1 MATTL
6 KQDAPPGRAA
16 ARAATRA
23 ATRAA
28 APGRAERAR
37 QALERAFELALAQ
50 VDAEGSLPRRGD
62 RSPAQLGEELGI
74 AIDPGGSAFD
84 EVTARLGRIL
94 AETPSAAS
102 PRFFNQLFGGRDPIA
117 LVAEMLTPLT
127 NTSMY
132 TYKVAGPQVLVEREV
147 LARMAT
153 KVGFAGGEGTI
164 SPGSSLANLTAM
176 LIARNEAVAGARE
189 HGLDGRLD
197 GRLDGGRLTV
207 YTSAEG
213 HYSIRKAA
221 GILGLGRANVR
232 EIETDGRGRMRV
244 GSLAAAVDRDL
255 GHGHRPILINATA
268 GTTVT
273 GAFDPIAEI
282 AEVAGARGI
291 WLNVDGAL
299 GGSVVLS
306 RRHRH
311 LVAGAERADSY
322 VWNAHKMMGVPL
334 SCSALLLR
342 RRGLLARH
350 LDESANY
357 LFQSEADE
365 LDPGHRSLQCG
376 RRNDALKL
384 WAAWQLH
391 GDDGYERRID
401 RLFELAAYAA
411 GRVAADPGLELVLPP
426 ESINVCFEVVGRS
439 SAAICERLDEEGRL
453 LVGHGEAGGRRAIRL
468 VCVNP
473 DLVESDIDTALAE
486 IQRVA
491 DRQ

>member
-6 KQDAPPGRAA
+6 EESAPAGRRGGGDRA
-16 ARAATRA
+16 ARALR
-23 ATRAA
+23 
-28 APGRAERAR
+28 
-37 QALERAFELALAQ
+37 ALERAFEVARAQ
-50 VDAEGSLPRRGD
+50 IEAEATLPRRGEK
-62 RSPAQLGEELGI
+62 SPAALSRELGI
-74 AIDPGGSAFD
+74 AIDPRGSSFD
-84 EVTARLGRIL
+84 EVVGKLRRIL
-94 AETPSAAS
+94 AETPSPAS

-117 LVAEMLTPLT
+117 MVAEMLTPLT

-147 LARMAT
+147 LARMAA
-153 KVGFAGGEGTI
+153 KVGFAEGEGAI
-164 SPGSSLANLTAM
+164 SPGSSLASLTAM
-176 LIARNEAVAGARE
+176 LIARNEALAQARDL
-189 HGLDGRLD
+189 GLDGA
-197 GRLDGGRLTV
+197 GRLTV

-213 HYSIRKAA
+213 HYSIPKAA
-221 GILGLGRANVR
+221 GILGLGRDNVR
-232 EIETDGRGRMRV
+232 RIDTDGHGRMLV
-244 GSLAAAVDRDL
+244 DALAAAVDRDL
-255 GHGHRPILINATA
+255 ERGCRPILINATA
-268 GTTVT
+268 GTTVA

-282 AEVAGARGI
+282 ADVAGARGV

-334 SCSALLLR
+334 SCSALLLA
-342 RRGLLARH
+342 RRGLLARN
-350 LDESANY
+350 LDESADY

-365 LDPGHRSLQCG
+365 LNPGKRTLQCG

-391 GDDGYERRID
+391 GDDGYEERVD
-401 RLFELAAYAA
+401 RLFELATYAA
-411 GRVAADPGLELVLPP
+411 ERVAADPDLELVMAP
-426 ESINVCFEVVGRS
+426 ESINVCFEVRGRS
-439 SAAICERLDEEGRL
+439 SAQICRRLDDEGRL

-473 DLVESDIDTALAE
+473 DLDEGDLDAALAE
-486 IQRVA
+486 IKRA
-491 DRQ
+491 AGGP